1 MSMFVEK
8 CNNLGNK
15 VKFEEIFYYF
25 LLFLSFFKDIYNNA
39 FLDPIRHSPLFFAV
53 PLVFS
58 LSFSRGCRLRLFLV
72 YRQFI
77 DDTADHS
84 Q

>member
-15 VKFEEIFYYF
+15 VKFEEIFFYF

-39 FLDPIRHSPLFFAV
+39 FLDPTDIPLY
-53 PLVFS
+53 FS
-58 LSFSRGCRLRLFLV
+58 LSRSFSPSPSPAAAACGFFLFIVNL
-72 YRQFI
+72 
-77 DDTADHS
+77 
-84 Q
+84 